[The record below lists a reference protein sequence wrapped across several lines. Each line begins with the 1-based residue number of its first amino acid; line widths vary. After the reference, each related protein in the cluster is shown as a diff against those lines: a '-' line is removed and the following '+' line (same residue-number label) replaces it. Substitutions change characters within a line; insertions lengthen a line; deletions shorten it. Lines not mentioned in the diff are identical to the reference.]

1 MAVVGAGG
9 VVCCGECYLERCVVL
24 LWYFRVLFECW
35 LSVVCRVGA
44 VSVVVYMS
52 CVLVALVFYALVML
66 WWFVVVRAV
75 VMRTTVMVVL
85 CQCCGCAVAVLVLPY
100 VVMVLWQSCGC
111 AVVLWQP
118 CGPVVVAEVVLS
130 YAVVVVSRAI

>member
-1 MAVVGAGG
+1 MVCGGARSGDEG
-9 VVCCGECYLERCVVL
+9 NCYGL
-24 LWYFRVLFECW
+24 
-35 LSVVCRVGA
+35 
-44 VSVVVYMS
+44 
-52 CVLVALVFYALVML
+52 
-66 WWFVVVRAV
+66 
-75 VMRTTVMVVL
+75 
-85 CQCCGCAVAVLVLPY
+85 CCGCAVAVLVLPY

>member
-1 MAVVGAGG
+1 MVCGGARSGG
-9 VVCCGECYLERCVVL
+9 EGNCYGSSVPVL
-24 LWYFRVLFECW
+24 W
-35 LSVVCRVGA
+35 L
-44 VSVVVYMS
+44 
-52 CVLVALVFYALVML
+52 
-66 WWFVVVRAV
+66 
-75 VMRTTVMVVL
+75 
-85 CQCCGCAVAVLVLPY
+85 CCGCAVAVLVLPY

>member
-1 MAVVGAGG
+1 
-9 VVCCGECYLERCVVL
+9 
-24 LWYFRVLFECW
+24 
-35 LSVVCRVGA
+35 
-44 VSVVVYMS
+44 
-52 CVLVALVFYALVML
+52 ML
-66 WWFVVVRAV
+66 WWFVVMRAV
-75 VMRTTVMVVL
+75 VVRATAMAVL